1 MHRRLRRVV
10 SYGGAGWRSRPVS
23 LFILY
28 DGFEL
33 GAMWDMSYM
42 QTIIEPSML
51 QKKNAHRGEKRTLRW
66 GKLSPPPNQE
76 ITGSV
81 PPVSVPPVSLVDIMD
96 PTGCRER
103 DTSPLWSSPKL
114 TAPVKHEKIL
124 DKTLNLGV
132 MRNKKR
138 WWHCHR
144 PAETKEPYKGNAM

>member
-1 MHRRLRRVV
+1 MATGVL
-10 SYGGAGWRSRPVS
+10 AGEAGLS

-33 GAMWDMSYM
+33 GAMLDISYV

-51 QKKNAHRGEKRTLRW
+51 QKKNVHRGEKGTLRW
-66 GKLSPPPNQE
+66 GKLSPTPNQE

-81 PPVSVPPVSLVDIMD
+81 PLGSVPPVSLVDIMD

-103 DTSPLWSSPKL
+103 DTSPLWSSPKSTGL
-114 TAPVKHEKIL
+114 VKHDKLL

-132 MRNKKR
+132 MRNRKDGGTVTDQQR
-138 WWHCHR
+138 QR
-144 PAETKEPYKGNAM
+144 SQTKEMQCEILDVTLG